1 MTYLDNAA
9 TTGVR
14 REALEAM
21 WPYLTSHFG
30 NPSSPHSV
38 GADAAA
44 GLKAARR
51 IVAGVVGGR
60 ATQVTFTSGGT
71 EADNLAVKGIALAN
85 PRGRHII
92 TTPLEHSA
100 VLESIDY
107 LVRFH
112 DFEVTFLTPDAHGR
126 VSPDELAQITRPDTT
141 LVTIHYANNEIGTIQ
156 PIRELAAASHA
167 PFHTDAVQAAGLPLS
182 DLGVDAISLSGHK
195 VGAPKGIGALW
206 CRLPLEPLIHGGGQ
220 ERGRRSG
227 TENVAGA
234 VAFATAL
241 KMTLND
247 APPNLTGF
255 IQTVL
260 SIEGAHLTGHPTQ
273 RLPGHASFVFE
284 NTGGEA
290 VLVELEERGIICSP
304 GSACGS
310 GGIPH
315 VLLAIG
321 LAEDLART
329 SVRFTFSPSN
339 TTGEADIAAQAVV
352 DAVAKVRSLQNPKVP
367 PDVFPR

>member
-1 MTYLDNAA
+1 MAMIYLDNAA

-21 WPYLTSHFG
+21 WPYMSSHFG
-30 NPSSPHSV
+30 NPSSPHAV
-38 GADAAA
+38 GERAAA
-44 GLKAARR
+44 GLEAARKA
-51 IVAGVVGGR
+51 VAGVLGGR
-60 ATQVTFTSGGT
+60 ASQVIFTSGGT

-92 TTPLEHSA
+92 STPLEHSA

-112 DFEVTFLTPDAHGR
+112 GFEVTWLTPDHFGR
-126 VSPDELAQITRPDTT
+126 ISPEELTAVTRADTT
-141 LVTIHYANNEIGTIQ
+141 LVSIHYANNEIGTVQ
-156 PIRELAAASHA
+156 PIRELAAATTA
-167 PFHTDAVQAAGLPLS
+167 PFHTDAVQAAQLPL

-195 VGAPKGIGALW
+195 IGAPQGIGALW

-234 VAFATAL
+234 VAFARAL
-241 KMTLND
+241 MLED
-247 APPNLTGF
+247 APPQLDTF
-255 IQTVL
+255 IRQVL
-260 SIEGAHLTGHPTQ
+260 RIEGAQLTGHPTE

-290 VLVELEERGIICSP
+290 VLLELERRGVICSP

-310 GGIPH
+310 GEVPH

-329 SVRFTFSPSN
+329 SVRFTFSPMN
-339 TTGEADIAAQAVV
+339 TVEEAELAAQAVLESV
-352 DAVAKVRSLQNPKVP
+352 TAVRTLEIP
-367 PDVFPR
+367 PTV

>member
-1 MTYLDNAA
+1 MIYLDNAA

-21 WPYLTSHFG
+21 WPYLTTHFG

-38 GADAAA
+38 GEAAAA
-44 GLKAARR
+44 GLAAARR
-51 IVAGVVGGR
+51 TVAGVVGGR
-60 ATQVTFTSGGT
+60 ATQVVFTSGGT
-71 EADNLAVKGIALAN
+71 EADNLAIKGIALAN

-100 VLESIDY
+100 VLESVDY

-112 DFEVTFLTPDAHGR
+112 DFEVTWLTPDAQGLI
-126 VSPDELAQITRPDTT
+126 SATELAAVSRPDTT
-141 LVTIHYANNEIGTIQ
+141 LVSIHYANNEIGTIQ
-156 PIRELAAASHA
+156 PIRELAVATDA

-182 DLGVDAISLSGHK
+182 NLGVDAISLSGHK
-195 VGAPKGIGALW
+195 IGAPKGSGALW
-206 CRLPLEPLIHGGGQ
+206 CRLPLEPVIHGGGQ

-241 KMTLND
+241 TL
-247 APPNLTGF
+247 ARESTPPDLDGF
-255 IQTVL
+255 ITTVL
-260 SIEGAHLTGHPTQ
+260 TIDGAHLTGHPTQ

-290 VLVELEERGIICSP
+290 VLLELEQRGIICSP

-310 GGIPH
+310 GEVPH

-321 LAEDLART
+321 LSEDLART
-329 SVRFTFSPSN
+329 SVRFTFSPTN
-339 TTGEADIAAQAVV
+339 TAADVEVAGKAVV
-352 DAVAKVRSLQNPKVP
+352 EAVTAVRSL
-367 PDVFPR
+367 

>member
-1 MTYLDNAA
+1 MIYLDNAA

-30 NPSSPHSV
+30 NPSSPHGV
-38 GADAAA
+38 GEAAAA
-44 GLKAARR
+44 GLEAARKV
-51 IVAGVVGGR
+51 VARVVGGR
-60 ATQVTFTSGGT
+60 ASQVIFTSGGT
-71 EADNLAVKGIALAN
+71 EADNLAIKGIALAN

-112 DFEVTFLTPDAHGR
+112 DFEVSYLTPDEYGL
-126 VSPDELAQITRPDTT
+126 VSPAELAQLTRPDTT
-141 LVTIHYANNEIGTIQ
+141 LVSIHYANNEIGTVQ
-156 PIRELAAASHA
+156 PIRELAAATTA
-167 PFHTDAVQAAGLPLS
+167 PVHTDAVQAAGLPLA

-206 CRLPLEPLIHGGGQ
+206 CRLPVEPVIHGGGQ

-234 VAFATAL
+234 VAFAAAL
-241 KMTLND
+241 NASLVD
-247 APPNLTGF
+247 APPNLTDF
-255 IQTVL
+255 ITEVL
-260 SIEGAHLTGHPTQ
+260 TIDGAHLTGHPTR
-273 RLPGHASFVFE
+273 RLPGHASFVFDH
-284 NTGGEA
+284 TAGET
-290 VLVELEERGIICSP
+290 VLLELEQRGIICSP

-310 GGIPH
+310 GEVPH

-321 LAEDLART
+321 LPEELART
-329 SVRFTFSPSN
+329 SVRFTFSPVN
-339 TTGEADIAAQAVV
+339 TPDEVDTATHAVV
-352 DAVAKVRSLQNPKVP
+352 EAVSAVRAIGG
-367 PDVFPR
+367 

>member
-1 MTYLDNAA
+1 MIYLDNAA

-21 WPYLTSHFG
+21 WPYLSSHFG
-30 NPSSPHSV
+30 NPSSFHAA
-38 GADAAA
+38 GERAAA
-44 GLKAARR
+44 GLEAARKV
-51 IVAGVVGGR
+51 VAGVVGGR
-60 ATQVTFTSGGT
+60 ASQVTFTSGGT
-71 EADNLAVKGIALAN
+71 EADNLAIKGIALAR
-85 PRGRHII
+85 PKGRHII
-92 TTPLEHSA
+92 STPLEHAA

-112 DFEVTFLTPDAHGR
+112 DFEVTWLTPNEFGH
-126 VSPDELAQITRPDTT
+126 VSPEELASVSREDTT
-141 LVTIHYANNEIGTIQ
+141 LVSIHYANNEIGTIQ
-156 PIRELAAASHA
+156 PIRELAAATTA
-167 PFHTDAVQAAGLPLS
+167 PFHTDAVQAAGLSL

-195 VGAPKGIGALW
+195 IGAPQGIGALW
-206 CRLPLEPLIHGGGQ
+206 CRLPLEPLLHGGGQ

-241 KMTLND
+241 TLND
-247 APPNLTGF
+247 APPNLHAF
-255 IQTVL
+255 IQKVL
-260 SIEGAHLTGHPTQ
+260 TIDGAQLTGHPTD

-290 VLVELEERGIICSP
+290 VLLELERRGVICSP

-310 GGIPH
+310 GEVPH

-321 LAEDLART
+321 LVEDLART
-329 SVRFTFSPSN
+329 SVRFTFSPMN
-339 TTGEADIAAQAVV
+339 TGEEAEAAAAAVV
-352 DAVAKVRSLQNPKVP
+352 ESVAAVRALQIP
-367 PDVFPR
+367 PAVFLR

>member
-1 MTYLDNAA
+1 MIYLDNAA

-21 WPYLTSHFG
+21 WPYLTTHFG

-38 GADAAA
+38 GEAAAA
-44 GLKAARR
+44 GLAAARR
-51 IVAGVVGGR
+51 AVAGVVGGR
-60 ATQVTFTSGGT
+60 ATQVIFTSGGT
-71 EADNLAVKGIALAN
+71 EADNLAIKGIALAN

-100 VLESIDY
+100 VLESVDY

-112 DFEVTFLTPDAHGR
+112 DFEVTWLTPDGQGM
-126 VSPDELAQITRPDTT
+126 VSATELAKVSRPDTT
-141 LVTIHYANNEIGTIQ
+141 LVSIHYANNEIGTIQ
-156 PIRELAAASHA
+156 PIRELAAATDA

-182 DLGVDAISLSGHK
+182 GLGVDAISLSGHK
-195 VGAPKGIGALW
+195 IGAPKGIGALW

-241 KMTLND
+241 KLMPEST
-247 APPNLTGF
+247 PPDLSGF
-255 IQTVL
+255 ITTVL
-260 SIEGAHLTGHPTQ
+260 TIDGAHLTGHPTQ

-290 VLVELEERGIICSP
+290 VLLELEQRGIICSP

-310 GGIPH
+310 GEVPH

-321 LAEDLART
+321 LSEDLART
-329 SVRFTFSPSN
+329 SVRFTFSSTN
-339 TTGEADIAAQAVV
+339 TAADVSVAARAVLEAVTA
-352 DAVAKVRSLQNPKVP
+352 VRSL
-367 PDVFPR
+367 